1 MSLFIPVNEPDEVR
15 RDMLTAMKQS
25 ITALRKYE
33 EFRKIRAQKLAAM
46 HELVAIWH
54 DTARLM
60 RKLKQELPKTDIKA
74 MPVLREP
81 MHTAPVAKHASA
93 AHQAQSTQPAQPQ
106 HNRSKVELLEEQ
118 LAKIEQKLHGI
129 SAD

>member
-1 MSLFIPVNEPDEVR
+1 MTLFIPVNEPDEVR

-33 EFRKIRAQKLAAM
+33 EFRKIRAQKMAAM

-60 RKLKQELPKTDIKA
+60 RKLKMELPKTDVKA
-74 MPVLREP
+74 MPAVREP
-81 MHTAPVAKHASA
+81 VHAAAPAVKHAPVPQPVAAPKHV
-93 AHQAQSTQPAQPQ
+93 
-106 HNRSKVELLEEQ
+106 RSKVEMLEEQ

>member
-1 MSLFIPVNEPDEVR
+1 MSLFIPVRDPEDIR

-33 EFRKIRAQKLAAM
+33 EFRKIRAQKMAAM

-60 RKLKQELPKTDIKA
+60 RKLKIELPKTDVKA
-74 MPVLREP
+74 MPAVREP
-81 MHTAPVAKHASA
+81 IHPVAQPVVKQAQPAPKHAK
-93 AHQAQSTQPAQPQ
+93 
-106 HNRSKVELLEEQ
+106 SKVDLLEEQ
-118 LAKIEQKLHGI
+118 LAKIEMKLQGI
-129 SAD
+129 TTD